1 MGILNRSD
9 EALAERAK
17 RPLGGVAVGAVAS
30 VRAQS
35 IKEGNHG
42 YDNSES
48 RQLRLVA
55 MMTDFAEA
63 QLTLDEYRGS
73 MSRTEIVKT
82 LEPIITYNHV
92 LREMIDTEQYSTVSE
107 ILRFVGGSLLYLG
120 FEQDVIRY
128 TIDRTKAVVNGMR
141 HEIAAESVL
150 SWLRGVD
157 EINSAGIE
165 DEIEGKDIILN
176 YRGRILALD
185 IKSSKDSALNAMM
198 NRRGRDKS
206 VPIWSGFSNRDFGDN
221 LILMNEQLHSRD
233 SYYLEQLRFV
243 EDLVA

>member
-1 MGILNRSD
+1 M
-9 EALAERAK
+9 
-17 RPLGGVAVGAVAS
+17 
-30 VRAQS
+30 
-35 IKEGNHG
+35 
-42 YDNSES
+42 
-48 RQLRLVA
+48 
-55 MMTDFAEA
+55 
-63 QLTLDEYRGS
+63 
-73 MSRTEIVKT
+73 
-82 LEPIITYNHV
+82 
-92 LREMIDTEQYSTVSE
+92 
-107 ILRFVGGSLLYLG
+107 
-120 FEQDVIRY
+120 IRY

-221 LILMNEQLHSRD
+221 LILTNEQLHSRD

>member
-107 ILRFVGGSLLYLG
+107 SS
-120 FEQDVIRY
+120 
-128 TIDRTKAVVNGMR
+128 A
-141 HEIAAESVL
+141 
-150 SWLRGVD
+150 SW
-157 EINSAGIE
+157 
-165 DEIEGKDIILN
+165 EGHCCIWDLN
-176 YRGRILALD
+176 
-185 IKSSKDSALNAMM
+185 KT
-198 NRRGRDKS
+198 
-206 VPIWSGFSNRDFGDN
+206 
-221 LILMNEQLHSRD
+221 
-233 SYYLEQLRFV
+233 
-243 EDLVA
+243 